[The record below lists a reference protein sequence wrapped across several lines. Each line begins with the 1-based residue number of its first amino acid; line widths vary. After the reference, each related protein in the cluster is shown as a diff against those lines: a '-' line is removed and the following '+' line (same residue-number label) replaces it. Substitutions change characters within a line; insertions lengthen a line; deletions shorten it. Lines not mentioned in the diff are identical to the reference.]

1 MDSDFSSRFSFDD
14 SANEEA
20 KICVVG
26 VGGGGGNAINNMVH
40 KGIHGSVE
48 FVAINTDSQAL
59 AENKAP
65 QKIQAGRNLTK
76 GLGAGARPSVGAEA
90 VEESSNEIKQALD
103 GYDMVFI
110 TAGMGG
116 GTGTGGAPVVASI
129 ARSLDILT
137 VAIVTRPFECE
148 GARRMN
154 TAHEGIELLREE
166 VDTLIVIPNERLLDI
181 ADDDT
186 SLIEAFA
193 KADEV
198 LYNAT
203 RGISDL
209 ITVHGLINLDFADV
223 KTTMENGGTAL
234 MGSSTATGDN
244 RAEKAA
250 IQAISSPLLD
260 GLSIAGAR
268 NILVNITSGPSL
280 GIREATTATS
290 VIQKEAG
297 EDVEVIF
304 GTVID
309 EEMENDL
316 RVTVIA
322 TGFDRDE
329 EAAES
334 DEPEEGED
342 GMRRTVPLDG
352 EGPNYRYKGEDNL
365 RHLDT
370 PAYERRSKPLRSDKG
385 KKKKDAPSDDPDR
398 AEDDRRQRPKQQG
411 GQNQPPKN
419 QRSSNSSS
427 PDPSSSDP
435 SAAGPANRRSGA
447 QRSDGGADR
456 SDGSRSGGS
465 RSGGSRSGG
474 SRSGGADDG
483 ESNIRR
489 LRADDLSSRRN
500 RSQQPP
506 SAEEGDEDADDD
518 RSTDDDTDTPA
529 FLRKMMD

>member
-1 MDSDFSSRFSFDD
+1 MENEFSSRFSFDD
-14 SANEEA
+14 AANEEA

-26 VGGGGGNAINNMVH
+26 VGGGGGNAINNMVDQ
-40 KGIHGSVE
+40 GIHGSVE
-48 FVAINTDSQAL
+48 FVAVNTDAQAL
-59 AENKAP
+59 AENQAP
-65 QKIQAGRNLTK
+65 QKIQAGRTLTK

-90 VEESSNEIKQALD
+90 IEENSNELEQALD

-129 ARSLDILT
+129 ARKMGILT
-137 VAIVTRPFECE
+137 VAIVTRPFDCE
-148 GARRMN
+148 GARRQK
-154 TAHEGIELLREE
+154 TAEEGIELLRKN

-181 ADDDT
+181 ADENT
-186 SLIEAFA
+186 SLIEAFE

-223 KTTMENGGTAL
+223 KTTMKNGGEAL
-234 MGSSTATGDN
+234 MGSAEAKGDN

-268 NILVNITSGPSL
+268 NVLVNITSGSSL

-290 VIQKEAG
+290 VIQREAG
-297 EDVEVIF
+297 ENVEVIF

-309 EEMENDL
+309 DDMDDLL

-322 TGFDRDE
+322 TGFDSPEDE
-329 EAAES
+329 AEA
-334 DEPEEGED
+334 ED
-342 GMRRTVPLDG
+342 SGMRRTVPLDG
-352 EGPNYRYKGEDNL
+352 NGPNYRYKGEDNL

-370 PAYERRSKPLRSDKG
+370 PAYERRSTPLRG
-385 KKKKDAPSDDPDR
+385 RKKKDNQETQDGGGEPADR
-398 AEDDRRQRPKQQG
+398 E
-411 GQNQPPKN
+411 
-419 QRSSNSSS
+419 
-427 PDPSSSDP
+427 
-435 SAAGPANRRSGA
+435 
-447 QRSDGGADR
+447 SDGGNSSPPR
-456 SDGSRSGGS
+456 SSSSGDGSSS
-465 RSGGSRSGG
+465 RSNIKRLRGDDLNEDRPNRDQQRSRS
-474 SRSGGADDG
+474 SDD
-483 ESNIRR
+483 
-489 LRADDLSSRRN
+489 
-500 RSQQPP
+500 
-506 SAEEGDEDADDD
+506 
-518 RSTDDDTDTPA
+518 DTPA